1 MLPEPFRGQTA
12 HPGHVHR
19 VAERIARSTRGSI
32 AGGLGRIGQR
42 VSPSTSARP
51 TRTAL
56 ADARDSV
63 QRYPIAARPR
73 GIRPVGD
80 PRGPGRGPT
89 RAEAAVLL
97 GAASKPR
104 PLADAA

>member
-56 ADARDSV
+56 ADAKDSV
-63 QRYPIAARPR
+63 QRYFMQGFFDPIAARPR
-73 GIRPVGD
+73 GK
-80 PRGPGRGPT
+80 T
-89 RAEAAVLL
+89 L
-97 GAASKPR
+97 G
-104 PLADAA
+104 LG